1 MKKTKKERSPKAK
14 RAVKAVFSVLCVILV
29 LASGLLIFMSYPG
42 DKDTPV
48 NSTEGALNPYIK
60 DYLDVDISAHRSG
73 AGVAPENTLMAF
85 QKMLEESEIHGV
97 DTFEFDVNITKD
109 GELVLLHDTTYD
121 DTSNARE
128 EFGRSNVESAELT
141 LEEARVLNMDEN
153 FEIDGEYPYRGLRG
167 DDIPDNLRIV
177 TCDEIIDYIE
187 ANSNGRKFNYI
198 IEIKPKHENG
208 KKAADKLY
216 EIIMERGIEDR
227 VIWASAKADVSEYM
241 ASKYPDM
248 PRSASRKEVFQFY
261 YYFKTGKDLAELD
274 VTYIAL
280 QIPYGKS
287 SIQLFVNLGTREL
300 INYAHKY
307 DIAVQ
312 YWTVNKE
319 KDVLTLA
326 QNGADCI
333 MTDYPQMAY
342 EAVESLK

>member
-1 MKKTKKERSPKAK
+1 MKKIRKESSPKTR
-14 RAVKAVFSVLCVILV
+14 RARKIALSVLCAILV
-29 LASGLLIFMSYPG
+29 LVSSFFVYTSRP
-42 DKDTPV
+42 DKKGTPV
-48 NSTEGALNPYIK
+48 NSTADASNPHIN

-85 QKMLEESEIHGV
+85 QKMLEESDIHGV

-128 EFGRSNVESAELT
+128 EFGRRNVESAELT
-141 LEEARVLNMDEN
+141 LEEARVLNMGEN
-153 FEIDGEYPYRGLRG
+153 FELDGEYPYRGLRG
-167 DDIPDNLRIV
+167 DDIPDNLRVV

-187 ANSNGRKFNYI
+187 ANSNGKKFKYI
-198 IEIKPKHENG
+198 IEIKPREENG

-216 EIIMERGIEDR
+216 EIIMERGIKDR
-227 VIWASAKADVSEYM
+227 VIWASSKKEVSEYM
-241 ASKYPDM
+241 ASEYPDM
-248 PRSASRKEVFQFY
+248 PRSANRSEVIQFY
-261 YYFKTGKDLAELD
+261 YYCKAGKDLSELN
-274 VTYIAL
+274 VTYVAL

-287 SIQLFVNLGTREL
+287 AAFNLVNLGTREV

-312 YWTVNKE
+312 YWTINKE
-319 KDVLTLA
+319 KDVITLA

>member
-14 RAVKAVFSVLCVILV
+14 RAVKAVLSVLCVILV

-141 LEEARVLNMDEN
+141 LEEARVLNMGEN

>member
-14 RAVKAVFSVLCVILV
+14 RAVKAVLSVLCVILV

-141 LEEARVLNMDEN
+141 LEEARVLNMGEN

-333 MTDYPQMAY
+333 MTDYPQMTY